1 MIILR
6 QKKYSG
12 SGTRFIY
19 NTLRKGGVN
28 GDKAKRIAIRIKR
41 PLEKVGHAVADRA
54 ATTAVIAG
62 PGMPIPFASWAVAG
76 GYAISPGTVK
86 AVPGL
91 GKYVGAIENSKLS
104 RGVAKSIHKGVDGLF
119 KIGKH

>member
-19 NTLRKGGVN
+19 NTLKKSGVN
-28 GDKAKRIAIRIKR
+28 GNKAKRIAIKIKQ

-54 ATTAVIAG
+54 ATTAAIAG
-62 PGMPIPFASWAVAG
+62 PAMPIPGVSWAVAG

-91 GKYVGAIENSKLS
+91 GKYVGAIENSKIS
-104 RGVAKSIHKGVDGLF
+104 KGISKPIHKAVNSLF